1 MVNRG
6 LQSGEEDQY
15 DADHLRRIARSL
27 SGTVIGRRQN
37 RLAVSRSFVSISLLV
52 LLEKLGDLTR
62 TEVHVTGVRKLFHPP

>member
-1 MVNRG
+1 MAHQE

-37 RLAVSRSFVSISLLV
+37 RLAVSRSFVSIPLMNKTKKELR
-52 LLEKLGDLTR
+52 LAYLICGAN
-62 TEVHVTGVRKLFHPP
+62 